1 MDSSNSTSAAESRV
15 CVGSRVAIADDF
27 GDRIDVIIS
36 TTGAAGNVSPDSP
49 LGRALYGA
57 ATGDEITV
65 SAPAGAWTLRV
76 LAIA

>member
-1 MDSSNSTSAAESRV
+1 MNSSEATSAAESRV

-27 GDRIDVIIS
+27 GDRIDVVIS
-36 TTGAAGNVSPDSP
+36 TAGATGNVSLDSP

-57 ATGDEITV
+57 ATGDEVTV
-65 SAPAGAWTLRV
+65 SAPAGAWTVRV